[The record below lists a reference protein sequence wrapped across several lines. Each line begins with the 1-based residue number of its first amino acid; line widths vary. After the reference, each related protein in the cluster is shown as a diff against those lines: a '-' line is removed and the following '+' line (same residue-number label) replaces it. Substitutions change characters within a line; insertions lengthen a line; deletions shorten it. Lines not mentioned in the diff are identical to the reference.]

1 MPKATQPAAPKQ
13 EQQTPMQFDVR
24 IYPVKT
30 DGALKANASV
40 NINGFFAVTNVRIL
54 DGSKGTFVS
63 LPQYKGRNGEYKDI
77 CFPCT
82 KEAKAEFD
90 QAVVGAYQQALTQSQ
105 NATQKQEAPVPQ
117 QEQASQPVMAGM

>member
-1 MPKATQPAAPKQ
+1 MPKVAQTVPKQ
-13 EQQTPMQFDVR
+13 EQQENPIQFDVR

-40 NINGFFAVTNVRIL
+40 NINGFFAVSKIRIME
-54 DGSKGTFVS
+54 GSKGLFIS
-63 LPQYKGRNGEYKDI
+63 MPQYKGQNGEYRDI

-90 QAVVGAYQQALTQSQ
+90 KAVLSAYEQTMAQSQ
-105 NATQKQEAPVPQ
+105 SKAQTQEAPK
-117 QEQASQPVMAGM
+117 QEQGQQMAGM

>member
-1 MPKATQPAAPKQ
+1 MSKAAQTAPKP
-13 EQQTPMQFDVR
+13 EQKENPMQFDVR

-30 DGALKANASV
+30 EGALKANASV

-54 DGSKGTFVS
+54 EGSKGTFVS

-82 KEAKAEFD
+82 KDAKAAFD
-90 QAVVGAYQQALTQSQ
+90 KAVLSAYEQTMAQSQTKAQQA
-105 NATQKQEAPVPQ
+105 PQ
-117 QEQASQPVMAGM
+117 QEQGQQMAGM

>member
-1 MPKATQPAAPKQ
+1 MPKAAQTAPKP
-13 EQQTPMQFDVR
+13 EQKENPMQFDVR

-54 DGSKGTFVS
+54 EGSKGTFVS
-63 LPQYKGRNGEYKDI
+63 LPQYKGRNSEYKDI

-82 KEAKAEFD
+82 KEAKTAFD
-90 QAVVGAYQQALTQSQ
+90 KAVLSAYEQTMAQSQ
-105 NATQKQEAPVPQ
+105 TKAQAQQTPQ
-117 QEQASQPVMAGM
+117 QEQGQQMAGM

>member
-1 MPKATQPAAPKQ
+1 MPKAAQTAPKQ
-13 EQQTPMQFDVR
+13 EQKENPMQFDVR

-54 DGSKGTFVS
+54 EGSKGTFVS

-82 KEAKAEFD
+82 KEAKTAFD
-90 QAVVGAYQQALTQSQ
+90 KAVLSAYEQTMAQSQTKAQQA
-105 NATQKQEAPVPQ
+105 PQ
-117 QEQASQPVMAGM
+117 QEQGQQMAGM

>member
-1 MPKATQPAAPKQ
+1 MSKAAQTAPKP
-13 EQQTPMQFDVR
+13 EQKENPMQFDVR
-24 IYPVKT
+24 IYPLKT

-54 DGSKGTFVS
+54 EGSKGTFVS

-82 KEAKAEFD
+82 KEAKAAFD
-90 QAVVGAYQQALTQSQ
+90 KAVLSAYEQTMAQSQTKAQQA
-105 NATQKQEAPVPQ
+105 PQ
-117 QEQASQPVMAGM
+117 QEQGQQMVGM

>member
-1 MPKATQPAAPKQ
+1 MLKAAQTAPKP
-13 EQQTPMQFDVR
+13 EQKENSMQFDVR
-24 IYPVKT
+24 IYPLKT

-54 DGSKGTFVS
+54 EGSKGAFVS

-82 KEAKAEFD
+82 KEAKAAFD
-90 QAVVGAYQQALTQSQ
+90 KAVLSAYEQTMAQSQTKAQQA
-105 NATQKQEAPVPQ
+105 PQ
-117 QEQASQPVMAGM
+117 QEQGQQMVGM

>member
-1 MPKATQPAAPKQ
+1 
-13 EQQTPMQFDVR
+13 MQFDVR

-40 NINGFFAVTNVRIL
+40 NINGFFAVSKIRIME
-54 DGSKGTFVS
+54 GSKGLFIS
-63 LPQYKGRNGEYKDI
+63 MPQYKGQNGEYKDI

-90 QAVVGAYQQALTQSQ
+90 KAVLSAYEQTMAQSQ
-105 NATQKQEAPVPQ
+105 SKVQTQEAPKKEQGQ
-117 QEQASQPVMAGM
+117 QMAGM

>member
-82 KEAKAEFD
+82 KDAKAAFD
-90 QAVVGAYQQALTQSQ
+90 KAVLSAYEQTMAQSQTKTQQA
-105 NATQKQEAPVPQ
+105 PQ
-117 QEQASQPVMAGM
+117 PEQGQQMAGM

>member
-82 KEAKAEFD
+82 KESRIEFD
-90 QAVVGAYQQALTQSQ
+90 KAVLGKYQHQLSQLQSQ
-105 NATQKQEAPVPQ
+105 RQEAAPFP
-117 QEQASQPVMAGM
+117 EQAQGMSAPTM

>member
-1 MPKATQPAAPKQ
+1 MPKATQTAPKQ
-13 EQQTPMQFDVR
+13 EQQENPMQFDVR

-40 NINGFFAVTNVRIL
+40 NINGFFAVSKIRVME
-54 DGSKGTFVS
+54 GSKGLFIS
-63 LPQYKGRNGEYKDI
+63 MPQYKGQNGEYKDI

-90 QAVVGAYQQALTQSQ
+90 KAVLSAYEQTMAQSQ
-105 NATQKQEAPVPQ
+105 SKAQAQETPP
-117 QEQASQPVMAGM
+117 QEQGQQMAGM

>member
-1 MPKATQPAAPKQ
+1 MPKAAQPAPKQ

-30 DGALKANASV
+30 EGALKANASV

-82 KEAKAEFD
+82 KDAKAAFD
-90 QAVVGAYQQALTQSQ
+90 KAVLSAYEQTMAQSQTKTQQA
-105 NATQKQEAPVPQ
+105 PQ
-117 QEQASQPVMAGM
+117 PGQGQQMAGM

>member
-1 MPKATQPAAPKQ
+1 MPKAAQTAPKQ
-13 EQQTPMQFDVR
+13 EQQNPMQFDVR

-54 DGSKGTFVS
+54 EGSKGTFVS

-82 KEAKAEFD
+82 KEAKTAFD
-90 QAVVGAYQQALTQSQ
+90 KAVLSAYEQTMAQNQSKTAVQETPQPEQGQQ
-105 NATQKQEAPVPQ
+105 
-117 QEQASQPVMAGM
+117 MAGM

>member
-1 MPKATQPAAPKQ
+1 MPKTAQTAPKQ
-13 EQQTPMQFDVR
+13 EQQNPMQFDVR

-54 DGSKGTFVS
+54 EGSKGTFVS

-82 KEAKAEFD
+82 KEAKVAFD
-90 QAVVGAYQQALTQSQ
+90 KAVLSAYEQTMAQSQ
-105 NATQKQEAPVPQ
+105 SKAAAQEAPQP
-117 QEQASQPVMAGM
+117 EQAQHMAGM

>member
-1 MPKATQPAAPKQ
+1 MPKAAQTAPKP
-13 EQQTPMQFDVR
+13 EQKENPMQFDVR
-24 IYPVKT
+24 VYPVKT

-54 DGSKGTFVS
+54 EGSKGIFVS

-82 KEAKAEFD
+82 TEAKAAFD
-90 QAVVGAYQQALTQSQ
+90 KAVLSAYEQTMAQSQTKVQQA
-105 NATQKQEAPVPQ
+105 PQ
-117 QEQASQPVMAGM
+117 QEQGQQMVGM

>member
-1 MPKATQPAAPKQ
+1 MSKAAQTAPKP
-13 EQQTPMQFDVR
+13 EQKENPMQFDVR

-30 DGALKANASV
+30 EGALKANASV

-54 DGSKGTFVS
+54 EGSKGTFVS

-82 KEAKAEFD
+82 KEAKAAFD
-90 QAVVGAYQQALTQSQ
+90 KAVLSAYEQTMAQSQTKTQAQQA
-105 NATQKQEAPVPQ
+105 PQ
-117 QEQASQPVMAGM
+117 QEQGQQMVGM